1 MCIAA
6 RRTGATVST
15 HTSTRFHHIP
25 QAEYLISRGIPP
37 ERIVIG
43 HVEFYPDDEALKK
56 LLGLGVYIGL
66 DMIGKTVGRGDEYRA
81 DTVRKVKE
89 WGHLDRMLLSMD
101 IARTQDLRSAGSY
114 GYAYMFETFIPMLEK
129 RGITEE
135 DIELMLRENPKKALG
150 NSES

>member
-1 MCIAA
+1 
-6 RRTGATVST
+6 
-15 HTSTRFHHIP
+15 
-25 QAEYLISRGIPP
+25 
-37 ERIVIG
+37 
-43 HVEFYPDDEALKK
+43 
-56 LLGLGVYIGL
+56 
-66 DMIGKTVGRGDEYRA
+66 
-81 DTVRKVKE
+81 
-89 WGHLDRMLLSMD
+89 MLLSMD